1 MANANADEPSIPTP
15 GTASQLAYALAPY
28 LPLTVA
34 AKVALLKIG
43 DPLELLKDVAQ
54 YIRDLRHL
62 AQ

>member
-1 MANANADEPSIPTP
+1 
-15 GTASQLAYALAPY
+15 
-28 LPLTVA
+28 VA

-54 YIRDLRHL
+54 NIRDLRHL